1 MALEAA
7 WPLFALELRSP
18 NLRLRIVRDE
28 DLPGLLDAV
37 AAGIHDPD
45 VMPFGVPWT
54 DAEPEVLRRSFAQY
68 QWGKRARV
76 RPGTWDLSF
85 TILRDDTPIGI
96 QDLAAVDLGVR
107 RTVSSGS
114 WLTKAQ
120 QGIGLGKEMR
130 AALLTFAFDHLG
142 AEFAES
148 SAATWNRPSL
158 AVSHAL
164 GYQDNGQSRVVKRP
178 GEVQTEQRVRLARE
192 DFRRPD
198 WRLEIEGLDQA
209 LPELLG

>member
-18 NLRLRIVRDE
+18 NLRLRVVRDD

-54 DAEPEVLRRSFAQY
+54 DAEPEVLRREFARY
-68 QWGKRARV
+68 QWGKRSRV

-85 TILRDDTPIGI
+85 TVLRDGVPIGV
-96 QDLAAVDLGVR
+96 QDLSAVDLGVR

-142 AEFAES
+142 VEFAES
-148 SAATWNRPSL
+148 SAATWNRASL
-158 AVSHAL
+158 AVSHTL
-164 GYQDNGQSRVVKRP
+164 GYQDNGQSLVVKRP

-192 DFRRPD
+192 DFKRPD
-198 WRLEIEGLDQA
+198 WRLELEGLDLA
-209 LPELLG
+209 LPELLS